1 MSDESGAAAAQAPL
15 QARLISTLGGAL
27 ITGLMRTTRF
37 EVSNARVYEEWLRP
51 RRAAMDVLGH
61 GRLVPCSYHHRQH
74 GLATLISLHRDG
86 DYIAGVVEGWG
97 YQVVRGSSSRGGTS
111 ALRRMVR
118 LLRGGTPIAV
128 TPDGPRGPRQEM
140 KLGPLLAAQMA
151 GVPVIPVSAGT
162 DRAWWFEGWDRFM
175 VPKPFSRI
183 RLAYADPVWIPRDA
197 DEPALTRIGAELGN
211 TLDRLTA
218 EVDHGG

>member
-1 MSDESGAAAAQAPL
+1 MSENDGAPEIPRK
-15 QARLISTLGGAL
+15 ARLISSLGGGL

-37 EVSNARVYEEWLRP
+37 EIENGAIYEEWLRP
-51 RRAAMDVLGH
+51 RRAAMYLLWH
-61 GRLVPCSYHHRQH
+61 GRLLPCSYHHRNH

-86 DYIAGVVEGWG
+86 DYISGVVEKWG
-97 YQVVRGSSSRGGTS
+97 FQVLRGSSSRGGTK
-111 ALRRMVR
+111 ALRQMVR
-118 LLRGGTPIAV
+118 LLRGGIPIAV

-162 DRAWWFEGWDRFM
+162 DRAWWFDGWDRFM

-183 RLAYADPVWIPRDA
+183 RLKYGEPVRIPPDA
-197 DEPALTRIGAELGN
+197 DQAEVERIAAELQAALN
-211 TLDRLTA
+211 RLTA
-218 EVDHGG
+218 DVDGDA

>member
-1 MSDESGAAAAQAPL
+1 MSESSGVPAVPRK
-15 QARLISTLGGAL
+15 ARLVSSLGGAL

-37 EVSNARVYEEWLRP
+37 EIENGAIYEEWLRP
-51 RRAAMDVLGH
+51 RRAAMYVLWH
-61 GRLVPCSYHHRQH
+61 GRLLPCSYHHRKC

-86 DYIAGVVEGWG
+86 DYISGVVEKWG
-97 YQVVRGSSSRGGTS
+97 FQVLRGSSSRGGTK
-111 ALRRMVR
+111 ALRQMVR
-118 LLRGGTPIAV
+118 LLRSGTPIAV

-183 RLAYADPVWIPRDA
+183 RLKYGEPVPIPPDA
-197 DEPALTRIGAELGN
+197 DEAAIERIAAELQSALN
-211 TLDRLTA
+211 RLTSD
-218 EVDHGG
+218 VDGDA

>member
-1 MSDESGAAAAQAPL
+1 MSENDSAASIPRK
-15 QARLISTLGGAL
+15 ARMISSLGGAL
-27 ITGLMRTTRF
+27 ITGLMRTARF
-37 EVSNARVYEEWLRP
+37 EIQNPRIYEEWLRP
-51 RRAAMDVLGH
+51 RRAAMYVLWH
-61 GRLVPCSYHHRQH
+61 GRLLPCSYRHRNC

-86 DYIAGVVEGWG
+86 DYISGVVEKWG
-97 YQVVRGSSSRGGTS
+97 FQVLRGSSSRGGTK
-111 ALRRMVR
+111 ALRQMVR

-162 DRAWWFEGWDRFM
+162 DRAWWFEGWDRFL

-183 RLAYADPVWIPRDA
+183 RLKYGEPVEIPRDA
-197 DEPALTRIGAELGN
+197 DEAAVGRIAVELQEALN
-211 TLDRLTA
+211 RLTA
-218 EVDHGG
+218 DVDGDA

>member
-1 MSDESGAAAAQAPL
+1 VEKWGFQ
-15 QARLISTLGGAL
+15 
-27 ITGLMRTTRF
+27 
-37 EVSNARVYEEWLRP
+37 
-51 RRAAMDVLGH
+51 VL
-61 GRLVPCSYHHRQH
+61 
-74 GLATLISLHRDG
+74 
-86 DYIAGVVEGWG
+86 
-97 YQVVRGSSSRGGTS
+97 RGSSSRGGTK
-111 ALRRMVR
+111 ALRQMVR

-183 RLAYADPVWIPRDA
+183 RLKYGEPVRIPPDA
-197 DEPALTRIGAELGN
+197 DQAEVERIAAELQAALN
-211 TLDRLTA
+211 RLTA
-218 EVDHGG
+218 DVDDDA

>member
-1 MSDESGAAAAQAPL
+1 MSENDGAPETPL
-15 QARLISTLGGAL
+15 KARLISSLGGGL

-37 EVSNARVYEEWLRP
+37 EIENGVIHEEWLRP
-51 RRAAMDVLGH
+51 RRAAMYLLWH
-61 GRLVPCSYHHRQH
+61 GRLLPCSYHHRNH

-86 DYIAGVVEGWG
+86 DYISGVVEKWG
-97 YQVVRGSSSRGGTS
+97 FQVLRGSSSRGGTK
-111 ALRRMVR
+111 ALRQMVR

-183 RLAYADPVWIPRDA
+183 RLKYGEPVRIPPDA
-197 DEPALTRIGAELGN
+197 DQAEVERIAAELQAALN
-211 TLDRLTA
+211 RLTA
-218 EVDHGG
+218 DVDDDA

>member
-1 MSDESGAAAAQAPL
+1 MSESGGAAEVPRK
-15 QARLISTLGGAL
+15 ARLISSLGGGL

-37 EVSNARVYEEWLRP
+37 EITNAAVYEEWLRP
-51 RRAAMDVLGH
+51 RRAAMYVLWH
-61 GRLVPCSYHHRQH
+61 GRLLPCSYHHRNH

-86 DYIAGVVEGWG
+86 DYISGVVEKWG
-97 YQVVRGSSSRGGTS
+97 YEVLRGSSSRGGTK
-111 ALRRMVR
+111 ALRQMVR
-118 LLRGGTPIAV
+118 LLRAGTPIAV

-162 DRAWWFEGWDRFM
+162 DRAWWFEGWDRFL

-183 RLAYADPVWIPRDA
+183 RLIYGEPVRITPNA
-197 DEPALTRIGAELGN
+197 DEAAVGQIAQELQAALNRQ
-211 TLDRLTA
+211 TA
-218 EVDHGG
+218 EADGDV

>member
-1 MSDESGAAAAQAPL
+1 MSGNDGAPEVPL
-15 QARLISTLGGAL
+15 KARMISSLGGGL

-37 EVSNARVYEEWLRP
+37 EIENGVIHEEWLRP
-51 RRAAMDVLGH
+51 RRAAMYLLWH
-61 GRLVPCSYHHRQH
+61 GRLLPCSYHHRNH

-86 DYIAGVVEGWG
+86 DYISGVVEKWG
-97 YQVVRGSSSRGGTS
+97 FQVLRGSSSRGGTK
-111 ALRRMVR
+111 ALRQMVR

-183 RLAYADPVWIPRDA
+183 RLKYGEPVRIPPDA
-197 DEPALTRIGAELGN
+197 DQAEVERTAVELQAALN
-211 TLDRLTA
+211 RLTA
-218 EVDHGG
+218 DVDGDA

>member
-1 MSDESGAAAAQAPL
+1 MSESAGAPEVPRK
-15 QARLISTLGGAL
+15 ARLISSLGGAL

-37 EVSNARVYEEWLRP
+37 EIENGAIYEEWLRP
-51 RRAAMDVLGH
+51 RRAAMYVLWH
-61 GRLVPCSYHHRQH
+61 GRLLPCSYHHRKC

-86 DYIAGVVEGWG
+86 DYISGVVEKWG
-97 YQVVRGSSSRGGTS
+97 FQVLRGSSSRGGTK
-111 ALRRMVR
+111 ALRQMVR

-183 RLAYADPVWIPRDA
+183 RLKYGEPVPVPPDA
-197 DEPALTRIGAELGN
+197 DEAAIERIAAELQTALN
-211 TLDRLTA
+211 RLTA
-218 EVDHGG
+218 DVDGDA

>member
-1 MSDESGAAAAQAPL
+1 MSENDGAPETPL
-15 QARLISTLGGAL
+15 KARLISSLGGGL

-37 EVSNARVYEEWLRP
+37 EIENGVIHEEWLRP
-51 RRAAMDVLGH
+51 RRAAMYLLWH
-61 GRLVPCSYHHRQH
+61 GRLLPCSYHHRNH

-86 DYIAGVVEGWG
+86 DYISGVVEKWG
-97 YQVVRGSSSRGGTS
+97 FQVLRGSSSRGGTK
-111 ALRRMVR
+111 ALRQMVR

-140 KLGPLLAAQMA
+140 KPGPLLAAQMA

-183 RLAYADPVWIPRDA
+183 RLKYGEPVRIPPDA
-197 DEPALTRIGAELGN
+197 DQAEVERIAAELQAALN
-211 TLDRLTA
+211 RLTA
-218 EVDHGG
+218 DVDDDA